1 MCLDER
7 KRKLFVGDQRG
18 RSYCLDVKNG
28 VEKKRFKKPKD
39 NKIDR
44 ALAKGKKGEKQDD
57 KDISSIIYWGSDS
70 KDGSDK
76 DLPSKNYLISASWD
90 KNLYVFDDNDPTARE
105 GQFRY

>member
-39 NKIDR
+39 NKRDR
-44 ALAKGKKGEKQDD
+44 AAAK
-57 KDISSIIYWGSDS
+57 
-70 KDGSDK
+70 
-76 DLPSKNYLISASWD
+76 
-90 KNLYVFDDNDPTARE
+90 
-105 GQFRY
+105 